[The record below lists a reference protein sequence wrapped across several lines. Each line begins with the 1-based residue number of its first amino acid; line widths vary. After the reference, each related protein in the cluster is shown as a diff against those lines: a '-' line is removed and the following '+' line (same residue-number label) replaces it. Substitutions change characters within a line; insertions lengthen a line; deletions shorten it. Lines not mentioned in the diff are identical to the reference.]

1 MRVIP
6 AIDLIGGKCVRLTQ
20 GDYQKKKIYNENPLE
35 VARRFE
41 AAGVSYLHLVDL
53 DGARCG
59 KIVNVEALEKIAT
72 HTKLKID
79 FGGGV
84 KSGED
89 LRIAFEA
96 GAQQVTAGS
105 VAVDNPEL
113 VMEWIQKYGGER
125 IILGADV
132 IGNRIATHAWQKAS
146 GWELFDFLEAYLAK
160 GIRYTICTDVSK
172 DGMLEG
178 PAIELYREILSRSS
192 VNLIASGGVSSI
204 DDVKKLKLIG
214 CEGAII
220 GKAIYENRIT
230 LKELAD
236 LC

>member
-1 MRVIP
+1 MRIIP

-20 GDYQKKKIYNENPLE
+20 GDYQKKKVYNENPLE

-41 AAGVSYLHLVDL
+41 DAGISFLHLVDL

-59 KIVNVEALEKIAT
+59 KIVNAEVLEKIAT

-84 KSGED
+84 KSDED

-113 VMEWIQKYGGER
+113 VMEWIRKYGGER
-125 IILGADV
+125 IMLGADV

-146 GWELFDFLEAYLAK
+146 EWKLFDFLEAYLAK
-160 GIRYTICTDVSK
+160 GVRYTICTDVSK
-172 DGMLEG
+172 DGMLAG
-178 PAIELYREILSRSS
+178 PAIELYSEILSCLS
-192 VNLIASGGVSSI
+192 VHLIASGGVSSI
-204 DDVKKLKLIG
+204 EEVKQLRRIG
-214 CEGAII
+214 CEGVII
-220 GKAIYENRIT
+220 GKAIYENKIT

>member
-1 MRVIP
+1 MRIIP

-20 GDYQKKKIYNENPLE
+20 GDYQKKKIYSENPME
-35 VARRFE
+35 VARQFE
-41 AAGVSYLHLVDL
+41 DAGIGYLHLVDL
-53 DGARCG
+53 DGAKSG
-59 KIVNVEALEKIAT
+59 KIINAKVLEKIAT

-84 KSGED
+84 KSDED

-113 VMEWIQKYGGER
+113 VTGWIRKYGGER

-146 GWELFDFLEAYLAK
+146 EWDLFNFFEAYLAK

-178 PAIELYREILSRSS
+178 PAIALYREILSRSS
-192 VNLIASGGVSSI
+192 VSLIASGGVSSI
-204 DDVKKLKLIG
+204 DDVKQLQRIG
-214 CEGAII
+214 CEGVII
-220 GKAIYENRIT
+220 GKAIYENKIT